1 MNAYLVVSHFKE
13 SIEGKLIAETM
24 PKHHAYFQKVLEEGH
39 IFLAG
44 PHVWE
49 DGSVGKGGVM
59 LLKTDSMEE
68 AEDIMQ
74 HDPLVMGGIEEY
86 TISPFKVV
94 KVRPELE
101 NWLNG

>member
-1 MNAYLVVSHFKE
+1 MDAYLVVSHFKPTADPQTV
-13 SIEGKLIAETM
+13 KETL
-24 PKHHAYFQKVLEEGH
+24 PKHHAYFQSVLEADKL
-39 IFLAG
+39 FLAG
-44 PHVWE
+44 PHIWE

-59 LLKTDSMEE
+59 LLWAASMEE

-74 HDPLVMGGIEEY
+74 HDPLVMGGIAEY

-94 KVRPELE
+94 KVRPELQ